1 MAWPTACC
9 ASPSICWPGATSRW
23 SSPPSHLPGSGPR
36 AVFLGQHGGEQRAR
50 IFASL
55 DVFVHSGCHE
65 TFAQTIQE
73 AAAGGL
79 PVVAPAVGGPVDL
92 VGDGVTGYLVPP
104 GGASTLASAVARL
117 AADPA
122 ARAALGQAGRQRVA
136 ARSWAA
142 LGDMLLGPGR
152 VAALA
157 AGEVPFY
164 EPGCGRCCAR
174 AWPGRWAVA
183 EFAAWLAVSLRADG
197 RPARSRDPRTRS
209 RCPAGTRCRTCC
221 GPPWGWRGSAPGR
234 TGR

>member
-1 MAWPTACC
+1 
-9 ASPSICWPGATSRW
+9 
-23 SSPPSHLPGSGPR
+23 
-36 AVFLGQHGGEQRAR
+36 VFLGQHGGEQRAR

-73 AAAGGL
+73 AAAGGP

-92 VGDGVTGYLVPP
+92 VDDGVTGYLVPP
-104 GGASTLASAVARL
+104 GDASTLASAVARL

-142 LGDMLLGPGR
+142 LGDMLRGPGR

-174 AWPGRWAVA
+174 AWPAGCSGSPPPTQRQPRSASCTSSVSARRSKPVPITPICPRWTRASARWPRCWTGPAWWWGSRPCGWAPRHGWPSAMAAAGWQYRALGR
-183 EFAAWLAVSLRADG
+183 G
-197 RPARSRDPRTRS
+197 
-209 RCPAGTRCRTCC
+209 
-221 GPPWGWRGSAPGR
+221 
-234 TGR
+234 